1 MKLKIHRGTHEI
13 GGTCIEVSSEK
24 ARIIVDYGLPLDEAF
39 GKKLEKRLRQG
50 KTTAELI
57 KEGILFDIPGLYK
70 GQEPQV
76 NAILI
81 SHSHKDHYGLLNLVH
96 PDIPV
101 YISDGTL
108 KLIRV
113 LDVFTREQNLVAVSD
128 PCPVKHKESFDIGDL
143 RITPYLVD
151 HSAYDAMSFLIE
163 DKATGKQLF
172 YSGDFRAGGWK
183 KSLYDRFLK
192 DPPKNID
199 CLLMEGTMIER
210 QGGDYEDEPAVLKGV
225 QDVLEK
231 SENKVTLAYCS
242 GQNIDRI
249 VTFCKAALR
258 AKAVLVIDPYIA
270 AVLHVL
276 ENGRGSL
283 PQMGW
288 AGIRVLIGN
297 YHGHGDIYINKI
309 VRSDL
314 GYLTADIGRKK
325 VKALEIGREKALV
338 VMRDSMIPIA
348 SRIPDLDGATLIYSL
363 WDGYIRDK
371 RKAYKFW
378 DFIQAHNLKVK
389 HIHTSGH
396 ATVEK
401 LKQLAEALHPKCIIP
416 IHTQRPDKF
425 KEYFGEGVMKVK
437 DGQVIEI

>member
-1 MKLKIHRGTHEI
+1 MQITIHRGTHEI
-13 GGTCIEVSSEK
+13 GGTCVEVYSK
-24 ARIIVDYGLPLDEAF
+24 NTRVIIDYGLPLDEAF
-39 GKKLEKRLRQG
+39 GEKLEKQLRQE
-50 KTTAELI
+50 KTTVELI

-70 GQEPQV
+70 GQKPEV
-76 NAILI
+76 DAILI
-81 SHSHKDHYGLLNLVH
+81 SHSHKDHYGMLNFVH

-101 YISDGTL
+101 YISDGAL
-108 KLIRV
+108 NLIRV
-113 LDVFTREQNLVAVSD
+113 LDVFTREQNLVAFSD
-128 PCPVKHKESFDIGDL
+128 PRPIKHNESFDIGDL

-163 DKATGKQLF
+163 EKATGKQLF

-183 KSLYDRFLK
+183 KSLFDRFLK

-225 QDVLEK
+225 LDVLEK

-258 AKAVLVIDPYIA
+258 SKAVLVIDPYIA

-283 PQMGW
+283 PQIGW

-297 YHGHGDIYINKI
+297 YHGHGDIYVNKI

-325 VKALEIGREKALV
+325 VKALEVGREKALV
-338 VMRDSMIPIA
+338 LMRDSMIPIV
-348 SRIPDLDGATLIYSL
+348 SRIPDLDGATLIYSQ
-363 WDGYIRDK
+363 WEGYIRGGKDP
-371 RKAYKFW
+371 
-378 DFIQAHNLKVK
+378 DFHDFVRAHGLKVV

-396 ATVEK
+396 ATVEQLQRLAGA
-401 LKQLAEALHPKCIIP
+401 LKPKSIIP
-416 IHTQRPDKF
+416 IHTQRPDMF
-425 KEYFGEGVMKVK
+425 KRYFGEKVMKVK